1 MHSALRALL
10 SLPLV
15 GGKFVFTLIKSAV
28 VIMLIFGGKLF
39 FMVCLED
46 LSVNLAQIILCL
58 FLRIVNTF
66 LLFVRVP

>member
-15 GGKFVFTLIKSAV
+15 DGKFVFTLIKSAV

-39 FMVCLED
+39 LWSVWKTSPSTSPKLFYVC
-46 LSVNLAQIILCL
+46 S
-58 FLRIVNTF
+58 
-66 LLFVRVP
+66 